1 MKLEM
6 VCIAHAVNKSKQL
19 NFETFMVSNKWLISY
34 CWAIERQSTIKKS
47 SFNEILMRQQQ

>member
-19 NFETFMVSNKWLISY
+19 NFETFMVSNKWLISS
-34 CWAIERQSTIKKS
+34 CWAIERQSKIKKS